1 MVAVEFDRPA
11 APLAPLASGLLRA
24 EAPVHLPFMAPRLQ
38 GDLLPDGRLSVSIWG
53 AGHLA
58 TLSLGVLPGP
68 VTYGPNR
75 AEGAGWS
82 LHVAQSAPAL
92 LLRGVADA
100 ARVTPAPRCAWWHRD
115 AGRPG
120 SVRRDGGRRIVDLPW
135 GCVVLQPRGGDL
147 VVAAGADRAE
157 AEAALAL
164 SAAAIMAEA
173 EAHIRATDRLPSADP
188 VLRSMVQQGAHAALS
203 SIRRDPAGRFAGLAA
218 GQAYSAPARTYYR
231 DGYWTVQPLL
241 ALAPEAVRDEI
252 DMLAAG
258 IQPDGEAPSAVIL
271 SGPQQ
276 SVAWEVFRRTDPF
289 ISREH
294 LRPGDWWSDHFDS
307 PLCFILMI
315 ADYVRATGDSGPAER
330 HWPLIRTI
338 YARYRGFDEAGDGLP
353 VKPNHERDWADNV
366 YRQGLVAYD
375 LGLWVGALDA
385 VAGLGRDR
393 DPGLAAEA
401 AEVAARAREAIGR
414 RLWLADRG
422 WCAEYRNDDGF
433 TEDHLAIDSL
443 TLLRSDALTADR
455 AGATLK
461 AMQRWLYSGANAD
474 QPYGDWGVL
483 CAFPPYKRR
492 RDTRAKSAFAFRY
505 HNGSD
510 WPYWDGVLARE
521 LLRRGLPGW
530 RYPLL
535 RWWESCL
542 ENGWLG
548 AVEYFSPPFGRGSLL
563 QGWSGVPAGVALE
576 FASQVLAGEAGDH
589 QRP

>member
-1 MVAVEFDRPA
+1 MVAVELDRPA
-11 APLAPLASGLLRA
+11 APLAPLPSGLLRA
-24 EAPVHLPFMAPRLQ
+24 EAPAHLPFMAPRLQ
-38 GDLLPDGRLSVSIWG
+38 GDLLPDGRLSVSLWG

-58 TLSLGVLPGP
+58 TLSLGALPGP

-92 LLRGVADA
+92 VLRGVPDA

-115 AGRPG
+115 SGRPG
-120 SVRRDGGRRIVDLPW
+120 SVRREGGRRIVDLPW
-135 GCVVLQPRGGDL
+135 GCVMLEPRGGDL
-147 VVAAGADRAE
+147 IVTAGADRAE

-164 SAAAIMAEA
+164 SAASIMAEA
-173 EAHIRATDRLPSADP
+173 DAHVRATDRLPSAGP

-203 SIRRDPAGRFAGLAA
+203 SIRRDPAGR
-218 GQAYSAPARTYYR
+218 S
-231 DGYWTVQPLL
+231 
-241 ALAPEAVRDEI
+241 LAPEAVRDEI
-252 DMLAAG
+252 DMLAGG

-276 SVAWEVFRRTDPF
+276 SAAWEVFRRTDPF

-307 PLCFILMI
+307 PLFFILMI
-315 ADYVRATGDSGPAER
+315 ADYVRATGDTGPAER
-330 HWPLIRTI
+330 HWPMIRTI
-338 YARYRGFDEAGDGLP
+338 TRRYRGFDAAGDGLP

-375 LGLWVGALDA
+375 LGLWIGALDA
-385 VAGLGRDR
+385 IARLGRDR
-393 DPGLAAEA
+393 DPDLAAEA
-401 AEVAARAREAIGR
+401 AEVAAQAREAIGR

-443 TLLRSDALTADR
+443 TLLRADALPPDR
-455 AGATLK
+455 AEATLR
-461 AMQRWLYSGANAD
+461 AMQRRLYSGANAD

-505 HNGSD
+505 HNGAD

-542 ENGWLG
+542 ANGWLG

-563 QGWSGVPAGVALE
+563 QGWSGGPAGVALE
-576 FASQVLAGEAGDH
+576 FASQVLAGEAGGSDH